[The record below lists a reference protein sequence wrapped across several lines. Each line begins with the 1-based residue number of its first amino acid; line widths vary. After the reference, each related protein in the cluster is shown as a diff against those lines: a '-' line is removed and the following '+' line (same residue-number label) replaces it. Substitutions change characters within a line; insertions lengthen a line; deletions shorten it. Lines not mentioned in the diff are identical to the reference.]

1 MRKIVSVVVAFTLTF
16 SAGYALAQSRKLAAQ
31 MIQKDLLETK
41 GRLETRPTLDPAI
54 FARDEYVASTYR
66 IARDIPDVLDKLFC
80 YCYCAINPRFKH
92 KSLLTCYTDEHAA
105 QCGVCMREAVVAM
118 SMTKEGKKPE
128 DIAAYLAGLYLN
140 RPH

>member
-1 MRKIVSVVVAFTLTF
+1 MRKLFALAVAFTLAF

-31 MIQKDLLETK
+31 MIQKDLLEAEK
-41 GRLETRPTLDPAI
+41 RVETRPTLDPAI

-66 IARDIPDVLDKLFC
+66 IAKKIPDVLDKLFC
-80 YCYCAINPRFKH
+80 YCYCAINPKFKH

-118 SMTKEGKKPE
+118 SMTREGKKPE
-128 DIAAYLAGLYLN
+128 DIAAYLADFYLN